1 MAVPM
6 TISATITAAMTHP
19 VADEL
24 LAAEGSERVAAIP
37 RWSVAKQRPVV
48 GAVIPNRVATSCV
61 LANCARCCTPRSQCQ
76 SAIAVVR
83 LRFGHI
89 TEIEGGASELVSC
102 HRRSIGPGASDDEF
116 VDADVADGEAQHI
129 GQNRRGEGDCRG
141 CFGVLVD
148 PSLDELDARRRTGSA
163 EVNGAG
169 MVLDSRALRGDGP
182 SGVDANRT
190 GGCRT
195 CQRAGEPTRTPAS
208 TRPGMEAHHAGGRSL
223 SPQFHCFMHQVDG
236 IKLA

>member
-1 MAVPM
+1 
-6 TISATITAAMTHP
+6 
-19 VADEL
+19 
-24 LAAEGSERVAAIP
+24 
-37 RWSVAKQRPVV
+37 
-48 GAVIPNRVATSCV
+48 VIPNRVATSCV

-169 MVLDSRALRGDGP
+169 MVLDSRALGGRWSKRG
-182 SGVDANRT
+182 R
-190 GGCRT
+190 R
-195 CQRAGEPTRTPAS
+195 QRDRRLPHLPAS
-208 TRPGMEAHHAGGRSL
+208 RRGLLPARGRGRKLTTRAADH
-223 SPQFHCFMHQVDG
+223 
-236 IKLA
+236 